1 MTDKKIEEYLERAM
15 SIEKKIWTTVKAEEF
30 GSYQKNIVEIAKMI
44 QLEEHRESNKDADA
58 VIKKD

>member
-15 SIEKKIWTTVKAEEF
+15 SIEKKIWTTVNAEEF
-30 GSYQKNIVEIAKMI
+30 GSYQKTIVEIAKMI